1 VARCIEEAGMG
12 FLFAPAFH
20 PAMKFAGVPRR
31 ELGVPTVFNVLGP
44 LTNPARPQYQ
54 LLGVSSVEVMDL
66 VASSLLKLGVTSA
79 LVVHSADGMDEISL
93 NGPTQVREVRT
104 GQVRAYE
111 VEPGDFGVSS
121 AGPEAIRGGDAE
133 TNSAI
138 LRGILDGERSP
149 ARDAAVINA
158 AAALYA
164 SDRASDMHE
173 GARLAADALDSR
185 AAKLVLER
193 LVAVSQGARAE
204 IESAA

>member
-1 VARCIEEAGMG
+1 
-12 FLFAPAFH
+12 
-20 PAMKFAGVPRR
+20 
-31 ELGVPTVFNVLGP
+31 
-44 LTNPARPQYQ
+44 
-54 LLGVSSVEVMDL
+54 
-66 VASSLLKLGVTSA
+66 
-79 LVVHSADGMDEISL
+79 
-93 NGPTQVREVRT
+93 VREVRT